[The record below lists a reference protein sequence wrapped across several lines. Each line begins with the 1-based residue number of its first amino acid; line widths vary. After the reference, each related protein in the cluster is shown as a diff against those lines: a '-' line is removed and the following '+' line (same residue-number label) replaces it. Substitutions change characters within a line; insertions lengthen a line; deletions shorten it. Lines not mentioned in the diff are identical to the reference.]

1 MNLIKFAK
9 KFQDEQACRDW
20 LATKRWGSI
29 DKAIC
34 PHCDCDNVYKFNDGI
49 LYKCG
54 GCKKQFTVRINTI
67 FEDSRLP
74 LVKWFL
80 AIYLFTS
87 NKKGISSIQLSKY
100 IQTTQKT
107 AWFILQRLREVMND
121 NNDPFN
127 GISESKASKTPNEN
141 NTNCFEIDEA
151 YLGGKS
157 TNRHMNK
164 RIELKEK
171 DNKQCVLGI
180 VNRDTKQVKAVKVA
194 SSKTHDLQDT
204 IYNNVKEG
212 STIITDSYSSYNVL
226 HWNYKHESVNHSN
239 GEYVKQSS
247 REAFKIHTNTIEG
260 YWSLLK
266 RGIYGI
272 YHWASKKHI
281 QKYLNEFSFRYNER
295 QLSDFDRFGAWFSN
309 CQNVRL
315 TYKSLVS
322 C

>member
-1 MNLIKFAK
+1 MNLIEFTK

-20 LATKRWGSI
+20 LATKRWGSV

-34 PHCDCDNVYKFNDGI
+34 PHCDCNNVYKFNDGI
-49 LYKCG
+49 LYKCSK
-54 GCKKQFTVRINTI
+54 CNKQFTVRINTI

-121 NNDPFN
+121 GGSSPFD
-127 GISESKASKTPNEN
+127 GIS
-141 NTNCFEIDEA
+141 EIDEA

-157 TNRHMNK
+157 SNMHMSK

-180 VNRDTKQVKAVKVA
+180 VNRDTKQVKAIKVE
-194 SSKTHDLQDT
+194 SSKTQDLQEV
-204 IYNNVKEG
+204 IYNNVNEG
-212 STIITDSYSSYNVL
+212 ETIITDGYSSYDVL
-226 HWNYKHESVNHSN
+226 KWNYKHESVNHSK
-239 GEYVKQSS
+239 GEYVKQNS

-260 YWSLLK
+260 FWSLLK
-266 RGIYGI
+266 RGIDGI

-281 QKYLNEFSFRYNER
+281 QKYLNEFSFRYNEGKI
-295 QLSDFDRFGAWFSN
+295 SDFDRFSTWFSN
-309 CQNVRL
+309 CQDVRL
-315 TYKSLVS
+315 TYKSLIS